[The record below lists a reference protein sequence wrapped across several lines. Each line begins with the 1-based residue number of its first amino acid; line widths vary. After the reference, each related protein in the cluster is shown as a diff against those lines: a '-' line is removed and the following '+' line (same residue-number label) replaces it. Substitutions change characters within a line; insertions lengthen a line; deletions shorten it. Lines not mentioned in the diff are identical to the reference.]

1 MQFAKVHTFLYA
13 LDGLNAKLNFAN
25 KIFAKHEIGMK
36 WSKKHT
42 VEWVYLSAQPEQIR
56 WWNKQVAKQIRRAN
70 SNEFIHSDQVEIQ
83 YRNPFD
89 GNKKKRRKYINKYA
103 SKQRISMNHWAQ
115 VCPAEFVSQNW
126 TICCSTTLEIVDIP
140 QLMPI

>member
-56 WWNKQVAKQIRRAN
+56 WWNRQVAKQIRRAN

-89 GNKKKRRKYINKYA
+89 RNKKNEENISINMRRSSESAWIIELKCVLLNLFRKIE
-103 SKQRISMNHWAQ
+103 QFVAQ
-115 VCPAEFVSQNW
+115 
-126 TICCSTTLEIVDIP
+126 
-140 QLMPI
+140 QL